1 MPIIRSTFSSRI
13 AAMKANNLRLG
24 RELGAATT
32 LAASGIKYARASD
45 NPGITSRV
53 ADLRAS
59 LDDQQVYA
67 DKADWAMSL
76 NLTAD
81 SALSELGDAL
91 GEARELAVQL
101 ANDSY
106 TAAQRID
113 MVTLAQG
120 LLDEALNSANVQF
133 GGRYL
138 FAGAS
143 YNAPA
148 YDAAGTYQGDTDE
161 PEVTIGDNNRTQV
174 GWDGSDLLQGT
185 GDIIGAFSN
194 LVANLGTGT
203 TAAVQS
209 SLDDFDDA
217 IDQLSLAQ
225 VTIGRDYLKAEDAYD
240 LTTILEVELA
250 QQLANDTEA
259 DQAESYASLFE
270 AQTAFEAALQVTA
283 SSRTSLLF
291 SRI

>member
-1 MPIIRSTFSSRI
+1 MPVIRSTFSSRI

-24 RELGAATT
+24 RELAVANEEAATGLRYT
-32 LAASGIKYARASD
+32 RASD
-45 NPGITSRV
+45 SPGIASRV
-53 ADLRAS
+53 AELRAS

-67 DKADWAMSL
+67 DNADWAMSL

-81 SALSELGDAL
+81 AALSELADTL
-91 GEARELAVQL
+91 GEARELAVQM
-101 ANDSY
+101 ANASY
-106 TAAQRID
+106 TAPQRTG
-113 MVTLAQG
+113 MVALAQG
-120 LLDEALNSANVQF
+120 LLDEALSSANVQF

-143 YNAPA
+143 YDAPA
-148 YDAAGTYQGDTDE
+148 YDAAGTYQGDTDT
-161 PEVTIGDNNRTQV
+161 PDVSIGDNNRTQI

-185 GDIIGAFSN
+185 GDIVLAFTN

-203 TAAVQS
+203 VAAVQS
-209 SLDDFDDA
+209 SLDDIEDA
-217 IDQLSLAQ
+217 IDQLSRAQ

-240 LTTILEVELA
+240 LTAVLEVELS

-259 DQAESYASLFE
+259 DQAESYSSLFE

-291 SRI
+291 ARI